1 MSGRQMRAAGF
12 VLSAGIVLLWCITAQ
27 AQPPATVTFHFED
40 PRLQP
45 AKYTITVHEDG
56 TGRFHAEAGPASP
69 DDTAALPS
77 EGQER
82 PIQVTAPTSER
93 IFEIARAKKFFNI
106 ACDAGDAHLA
116 FTGKKE
122 LGYQGS
128 DGHGGCSYNYSKEP
142 KIEWLTTEMQGIA
155 ATLEAGR
162 RLEIEH
168 EHGRLSLDAELETL
182 ENMAQNGQALELGNI
197 APQLLAIVKDDAVMQ
212 RAQKRARHL
221 LAIIDAGG
229 IVTK

>member
-1 MSGRQMRAAGF
+1 MRAAGF
-12 VLSAGIVLLWCITAQ
+12 AISAGLALLLCITAR

-56 TGRFHAEAGPASP
+56 TGRFHAEAGPTTP
-69 DDTAALPS
+69 DDIAALPS
-77 EGQER
+77 EGQDR
-82 PIQVTAPTSER
+82 PIQVTAPTTER
-93 IFEIARAKKFFNI
+93 IFATARAKKFFDI
-106 ACDAGDAHLA
+106 ACENGDAHLA

-122 LGYQGS
+122 LGYQGA
-128 DGHGGCSYNYSKEP
+128 DGHGGCTYNYSKDP
-142 KIEWLTTEMQGIA
+142 KIQWLTTEMQGIA

-168 EHGRLSLDAELETL
+168 EHGRLSLDAELETV
-182 ENMAQNGQALELGNI
+182 ENMAQNGQALELENI
-197 APQLLAIVKDDAVMQ
+197 APQLLAIVKDDAVLQ

>member
-1 MSGRQMRAAGF
+1 MRAASIAAAIGLALALC
-12 VLSAGIVLLWCITAQ
+12 VAAQ
-27 AQPPATVTFHFED
+27 AQAPATVTFHFED
-40 PRLQP
+40 PRMQP
-45 AKYTITVHEDG
+45 AKYTITLHEDG
-56 TGRFHAEAGPASP
+56 TGHFHAEGGSTSP

-77 EGQER
+77 EGQDR
-82 PIQVTAPTSER
+82 PIQATADTVAH
-93 IFEIARAKKFFNI
+93 IFAVARAKKFFNI
-106 ACDAGDAHLA
+106 ACENGDAHVA

-122 LGYQGS
+122 LGYQGA
-128 DGHGGCSYNYSKEP
+128 DGHGGCFYNYSKDP
-142 KIEWLTTEMQGIA
+142 KIDWLTTEMQGIA
-155 ATLEAGR
+155 ATLEEGR

-197 APQLLAIVKDDAVMQ
+197 APTLLAIVKDDAVLQ

-229 IVTK
+229 VVTK

>member
-1 MSGRQMRAAGF
+1 MRAARF
-12 VLSAGIVLLWCITAQ
+12 VLLSGFAFLLCTVAHAQ
-27 AQPPATVTFHFED
+27 APATVTFHFED
-40 PRLQP
+40 ARMQP

-56 TGRFHAEAGPASP
+56 TGRFQAEAGPTSP

-77 EGQER
+77 EGQDR
-82 PIQVTAPTSER
+82 PIQITAPTTQR
-93 IFEIARAKKFFNI
+93 IFATARAKKFFAI

-122 LGYQGS
+122 LEYQGA
-128 DGHGGCSYNYSKEP
+128 DGHGSCSYNYSKEP
-142 KIEWLTTEMQGIA
+142 KIDWLTTEMQGIA

-182 ENMAQNGQALELGNI
+182 EGMAQNGQALELGNI
-197 APQLLAIVKDDAVMQ
+197 APQLLAIVKDDAVLQ

>member
-1 MSGRQMRAAGF
+1 MRVARIAASTGLAL
-12 VLSAGIVLLWCITAQ
+12 VLCVAAQ
-27 AQPPATVTFHFED
+27 AQAPATVTFHFED
-40 PRLQP
+40 PRMQP
-45 AKYTITVHEDG
+45 AKYTITLHEDG
-56 TGRFHAEAGPASP
+56 TGHFHAEGGSTSP

-77 EGQER
+77 EGQDR
-82 PIQVTAPTSER
+82 PIQATADTVAH
-93 IFEIARAKKFFNI
+93 IFAVARAKKFFNI
-106 ACDAGDAHLA
+106 ACENGDAHVA

-122 LGYQGS
+122 LGYQGA
-128 DGHGGCSYNYSKEP
+128 DGHGGCFYNYSKDP

-155 ATLEAGR
+155 ATLEEGR

-197 APQLLAIVKDDAVMQ
+197 AQTLLAIVKDDAVLQ

-229 IVTK
+229 VVTK

>member
-1 MSGRQMRAAGF
+1 MLAARLPASVGLAWM
-12 VLSAGIVLLWCITAQ
+12 LSVGTYGQ
-27 AQPPATVTFHFED
+27 SPATVTFRFED
-40 PRLQP
+40 QRMQP

-56 TGRFHAEAGPASP
+56 TGHFHAEAGSSSP

-77 EGQER
+77 QGQDR
-82 PIQVTAPTSER
+82 PIQVTAPTTER
-93 IFEIARAKKFFNI
+93 IFATARAKKFFAI
-106 ACDAGDAHLA
+106 ACDATDVHLA

-122 LGYQGS
+122 LSYDGS
-128 DGHGGCSYNYSKEP
+128 DGHGGCTYNYSKDP
-142 KIEWLTTEMQGIA
+142 KIEGLTTEMQGIA

-182 ENMAQNGQALELGNI
+182 EGMAQNGQALELGNI

-221 LAIIDAGG
+221 LAIVDAGG

>member
-1 MSGRQMRAAGF
+1 MRIAGCAVSTGLVM
-12 VLSAGIVLLWCITAQ
+12 VLCVAAQ
-27 AQPPATVTFHFED
+27 AQPPATVTFHFEN
-40 PRLQP
+40 PQLQP
-45 AKYTITVHEDG
+45 AKYTITLHEDG
-56 TGRFHAEAGPASP
+56 TGRFQAEAGPTTP

-82 PIQVTAPTSER
+82 PIQATAPTIQH
-93 IFEIARAKKFFNI
+93 IFAIARAKKFFNI
-106 ACDAGDAHLA
+106 ACDSGDVHTA

-122 LGYQGS
+122 LGYQGA
-128 DGHGGCSYNYSKEP
+128 DGHGGCSYNYSKYP

-182 ENMAQNGQALELGNI
+182 ETMAQNGQALELENI
-197 APQLLAIVKDDAVMQ
+197 APTLLAIVKDDAVLQ

-221 LAIIDAGG
+221 LAIVDAGG
-229 IVTK
+229 VVTK

>member
-1 MSGRQMRAAGF
+1 MRAASIAAAIGLALALC
-12 VLSAGIVLLWCITAQ
+12 VAAQ
-27 AQPPATVTFHFED
+27 AQAPATVTFHFED
-40 PRLQP
+40 PRMQP
-45 AKYTITVHEDG
+45 AKYTITLHEDG
-56 TGRFHAEAGPASP
+56 TGHFHAEGGSTSP

-77 EGQER
+77 EGQDR
-82 PIQVTAPTSER
+82 PIQATADTVAH
-93 IFEIARAKKFFNI
+93 IFAVARAKKFFNT
-106 ACDAGDAHLA
+106 ACENGDAHVA

-122 LGYQGS
+122 LGYQGA
-128 DGHGGCSYNYSKEP
+128 DGHGGCFYNYSKDP

-155 ATLEAGR
+155 ATLEEGR

-197 APQLLAIVKDDAVMQ
+197 AQTLLAIVKDDAVLQ

-221 LAIIDAGG
+221 LAIVDAGG
-229 IVTK
+229 VVAK

>member
-1 MSGRQMRAAGF
+1 MRMAGF
-12 VLSAGIVLLWCITAQ
+12 AVSTGLAWALCMASQ
-27 AQPPATVTFHFED
+27 AQQPATVTFHFEN
-40 PRLQP
+40 PQLQP
-45 AKYTITVHEDG
+45 AKYTITLHEDG
-56 TGRFHAEAGPASP
+56 NGRFQAEAGASTP
-69 DDTAALPS
+69 DDTAALPG
-77 EGQER
+77 EGQDR
-82 PIQVTAPTSER
+82 PIQATAPTIQH
-93 IFEIARAKKFFNI
+93 IFAIARAKKFFNI
-106 ACDAGDAHLA
+106 PCEITDVHTA

-128 DGHGGCSYNYSKEP
+128 DGHGGCSYNYSKDP
-142 KIEWLTTEMQGIA
+142 KIEWLTTEMEGIA

-182 ENMAQNGQALELGNI
+182 ETMAQNGQALELQNI
-197 APQLLAIVKDDAVMQ
+197 AQTLLAIVKDDAVLQ

-221 LAIIDAGG
+221 LAIVDAGG

>member
-1 MSGRQMRAAGF
+1 MRAACFSLSTGF
-12 VLSAGIVLLWCITAQ
+12 VWVLCAAAQ
-27 AQPPATVTFHFED
+27 AQPPATVTFSFED
-40 PRLQP
+40 QRMQP

-56 TGRFHAEAGPASP
+56 SGRFHAEGGPTSP

-77 EGQER
+77 EGQDR
-82 PIQVTAPTSER
+82 PIQVTAPTTER
-93 IFEIARAKKFFNI
+93 IFATARAKKFFAI

-122 LGYQGS
+122 LGYQGA
-128 DGHGGCSYNYSKEP
+128 DGRGGCTYNYSKDP
-142 KIEWLTTEMQGIA
+142 KIDWLTTEMQGIA

-221 LAIIDAGG
+221 LAIVDAGG